1 MSPAAFSILFSK
13 SLIKRCFVAVFIL
26 LLAGCKKESP
36 QPNSEWQGSGLAL
49 FSDYE
54 PQADKLVRIFYYVP
68 KGTTATTPIV
78 FVFHGAE
85 RNAMDYRNA
94 IVNKADSYGF
104 IAVVPEFSEQQF
116 PGVSAYQIGNVYQN
130 GDQPTPA
137 TLNQESQWSLSLVEP
152 IFAFVKNK
160 TKNASER
167 YHFIGHSAGGQFAH
181 RFLLFKP
188 DAKYARG
195 VVSAA
200 GWYTATDAAVNF
212 PYGLQASPL
221 ENAMLGPLFAKSICV
236 QVGSADNNPN
246 ASSLRRDALSDAQ
259 GLHRLARAQYFYSKA
274 GAFADSLGV
283 PFSWQLN
290 IVPGLNHNSA
300 AAIGHAADW
309 LFQ

>member
-1 MSPAAFSILFSK
+1 MQQTPSTPSFAQSNLKLLFIAFFS
-13 SLIKRCFVAVFIL
+13 L
-26 LLAGCKKESP
+26 LLAACKKDGP
-36 QPNSEWQGSGLAL
+36 QPDSEWQGSGMAL

-54 PQADKLVRIFYYVP
+54 PQADKQIRLFYYVP
-68 KGTTATTPIV
+68 KAATASTPIV

-104 IAVVPEFSEQQF
+104 IAVVPEFSEAQF

-130 GDQPTPA
+130 GDQPSPA
-137 TLNQESQWSLSLVEP
+137 TLLPESQWSLSLVEP
-152 IFAFVKNK
+152 MFAYVKNK
-160 TKNASER
+160 TKNNTAH
-167 YHFIGHSAGGQFAH
+167 YHFIGHSAGAQFVH

-200 GWYTATDAAVNF
+200 GWYTATDAAVDF

-221 ENAMLGPLFAKSICV
+221 ENAALGPLFAKNICV

-259 GLHRLARAQYFYSKA
+259 GLHRLARAQYFYNKA
-274 GAFADSLGV
+274 GAYADSLGV
-283 PFSWQLN
+283 PFTWQLK
-290 IVPGLNHNSA
+290 IIAGLNHNSA
-300 AAIGHAADW
+300 AAVGHAADW